1 MFMIALHCH
10 NILYVTSLGWD
21 GGVHHQG
28 LPSNPEQGSPHSYQ
42 ARLVYPTENPIAAN
56 QLAQHPAVN
65 LLQYYSTSIE
75 YQIPWQAKVYTITMK
90 INCRFN
96 YRNKESSSRNL
107 CSRWLPVIPETK
119 KALAMEGMMVRGPT
133 LECNAQ
139 RPQSVHRR
147 LRKFK

>member
-1 MFMIALHCH
+1 MIALHYHIC
-10 NILYVTSLGWD
+10 YQSGWD

-65 LLQYYSTSIE
+65 LLPHYSTSIE
-75 YQIPWQAKVYTITMK
+75 YQIPWQAKVYTMK

-119 KALAMEGMMVRGPT
+119 KTLAMKGKMMRGPT

-139 RPQSVHRR
+139 RPQSVCRR
-147 LRKFK
+147 FNKAQERI